1 MKKIIATTNYWLD
14 IGKSKYSSR
23 LTSHKGNLSLDRA
36 NRVSPE
42 LARTW
47 IYLYVYHTLS
57 VGANP
62 RSAAEFYRVVLFHS
76 NRRNIY
82 CITEALGNVES

>member
-1 MKKIIATTNYWLD
+1 M
-14 IGKSKYSSR
+14 GK
-23 LTSHKGNLSLDRA
+23 LSLDRA

-47 IYLYVYHTLS
+47 IYLYVCHTLS

-76 NRRNIY
+76 TRRNIY